1 MEKKIKSL
9 KELTQQI
16 DALSQEYS
24 MDDFAKSFKRRLSRM
39 KIRFWESMA
48 DNKGLVNPVHAILTA
63 KNSLS
68 DEQMMKV
75 LRVMED
81 LKEKYK
87 YDEYMEKCDKLREQ
101 FLSDR
106 SDYFASK
113 MGKPLTLENEGKMS
127 EILHDMLGVSDV
139 VLCNWMDSILARI
152 KPEVLSVDYEDLDGN
167 IKNAN
172 IRAEPVRVTME
183 YISAPLIDRYTGSSQ
198 FDSFLLRSFFDAD
211 EKEWIYIPVRF
222 IISVKSA
229 NTQIN
234 SETL

>member
-9 KELTQQI
+9 NQLTEMI

-24 MDDFAKSFKRRLSRM
+24 MSEFTKAFKRRLSRM
-39 KIRFWESMA
+39 KIRFWESMS

-68 DEQMMKV
+68 DEQMLKV

-87 YDEYMEKCDKLREQ
+87 YDEYISKCDKAREE

-106 SDYFASK
+106 ADYFAAK
-113 MGKPLTLENEGKMS
+113 MGKPIELENEGKMS
-127 EILHDMLGVSDV
+127 SVLHDMLGVSDV
-139 VLCNWMDSILARI
+139 VLCNWLDSILVKI
-152 KPEVLSVDYEDLDGN
+152 KPEVLSIDYEDLEGN

-172 IRAEPVRVTME
+172 ICAEPVRVTLD
-183 YISAPLIDRYTGSSQ
+183 YVSAPLIDRYTGHSQ
-198 FDSFLLRSFFDAD
+198 FDSFLLRSYFDAD
-211 EKEWIYIPVRF
+211 EKEWIYIPIRF

-229 NTQIN
+229 NSQIN
-234 SETL
+234 SETA